1 MPVKDTT
8 AIMKRL
14 SRATMKSDRSPD
26 DTATGSVRKGFS
38 LPHLSMSISHAFGI
52 AIEEGATLVQVDDIL
67 FIG

>member
-1 MPVKDTT
+1 
-8 AIMKRL
+8 MKRL

-26 DTATGSVRKGFS
+26 DIEFIAATGSVRKGFS
-38 LPHLSMSISHAFGI
+38 LPHLSMNISLAFGI